1 MANEDIRIDP
11 SPPPDFAW
19 AALVPE
25 LLVRDLAASLV
36 FWRDLCGFV
45 IAYARD
51 EDDFAYLERESAQLM
66 LEQIGEG
73 RQWITGPLEYP
84 LGRGINLQI
93 GVAAIEPI
101 LDALAAAGW
110 PLHMAPEEKWYRA
123 GDREVG
129 VRQFL
134 AQDPDGYLIRFSAS
148 LGLRSQ
154 STSMG

>member
-1 MANEDIRIDP
+1 MIDP
-11 SPPPDFAW
+11 LSPAPDFAW

-25 LLVRDLAASLV
+25 LLVTDLAASLG
-36 FWRDLCGFV
+36 FWCDLCGFV
-45 IAYARD
+45 IVYARD
-51 EDDFAYLERESAQLM
+51 EDGFAYLEREGAQLM

-73 RQWITGPLEYP
+73 RQWITGPLEHP
-84 LGRGINLQI
+84 LGRGINLQV
-93 GVAAIEPI
+93 GVTAIEPL

-110 PLHMAPEEKWYRA
+110 PLHMTPEEKWYRA

-129 VRQFL
+129 MRQFL
-134 AQDPDGYLIRFSAS
+134 AQDPDGYLIRFSAG